1 MSFAQDVLKR
11 SSRFDGAVGRGETGL
26 AYWELDRNGLIARR
40 DDVISRAVNI
50 RT

>member
-26 AYWELDRNGLIARR
+26 AYWELDRSGLIARR
-40 DDVISRAVNI
+40 DDVNSPP
-50 RT
+50 